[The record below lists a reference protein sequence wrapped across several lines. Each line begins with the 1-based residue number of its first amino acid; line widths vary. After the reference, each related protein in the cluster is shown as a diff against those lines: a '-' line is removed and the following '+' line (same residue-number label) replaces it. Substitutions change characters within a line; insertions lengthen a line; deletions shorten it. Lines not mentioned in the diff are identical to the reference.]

1 MKLPISSSRRLS
13 GNDEGNAFI
22 RLPHKFMPIFS
33 TCKWAVGRPVAAAAA
48 AARRGFPGG
57 QSSTNEAATSSTN
70 DSGVTRMLRL
80 QKRTGTNRSELH

>member
-1 MKLPISSSRRLS
+1 MPMKLPISSSRRLS
-13 GNDEGNAFI
+13 ENDEGNAFI

-48 AARRGFPGG
+48 RRGFPGG
-57 QSSTNEAATSSTN
+57 QSSTNEADTSSTN

-80 QKRTGTNRSELH
+80 RKRTGTNHSELR